1 MSKIQTVISEVN
13 NNLVQK
19 NEEFKR
25 VFHGRGGCFEGF
37 EFLTIDSI
45 DTLLLVSFFQA
56 PESEIEEEV
65 LYFCKQLC
73 DKQGYTTLV
82 LQRRYLKQIP
92 NEVILGDLPQE
103 SVAKEAG
110 LSYSINLRDNQN
122 IGFFADMKN
131 GRDFVA
137 QHAQGKKVLNLF
149 SYTCSFSVV
158 AVKHGAQKVVNV
170 DMSKSALTKG
180 RANHHLNGLATQG
193 VEFMPYNI
201 LKSWSR
207 IKKSG
212 PYDLVIIDPPSFQKG
227 SFAITKD
234 YDKIVKRLNELCT
247 DDAVV
252 LACINDP
259 MLSETYL
266 QELFEKEASNF
277 LFEQQLENCET
288 FKSVDEKKSLKCL
301 VFKRVH

>member
-1 MSKIQTVISEVN
+1 MSSLQTVINEVN
-13 NNLVQK
+13 NNLVQR

-25 VFHGRGGCFEGF
+25 LFHGRGGCFEGF

-45 DTLLLVSFFQA
+45 DTLLLVCFFQE
-56 PESEIEEEV
+56 PNLEQEEAI
-65 LYFCKQLC
+65 LDFCKQVC
-73 DKQGYTTLV
+73 QEFDYVTLV
-82 LQRRYLKQIP
+82 LQRRYLKQVP
-92 NEVILGDLPQE
+92 NEVILGSLPQE

-110 LSYSINLRDNQN
+110 LSYGLNLKDNQN

-131 GRDFVA
+131 GRHFVSL
-137 QHAQGKKVLNLF
+137 HAKNKRVLNLF

-158 AVKHGAQKVVNV
+158 AMKYGASKVVNV

-180 RANHHLNGLATQG
+180 RANHHLNGLNTKS

-234 YDKIVKRLNELCT
+234 YDKIVKRLSDLC
-247 DDAVV
+247 AKEAYV

-259 MLSETYL
+259 MLCADYL
-266 QELFEKEASNF
+266 KELFFKEASG
-277 LFEQQLENCET
+277 FEFVEQLKNCET
-288 FKSVDEKKSLKCL
+288 FKSVKEKSSLKCL
-301 VFKRVH
+301 VFHKQH